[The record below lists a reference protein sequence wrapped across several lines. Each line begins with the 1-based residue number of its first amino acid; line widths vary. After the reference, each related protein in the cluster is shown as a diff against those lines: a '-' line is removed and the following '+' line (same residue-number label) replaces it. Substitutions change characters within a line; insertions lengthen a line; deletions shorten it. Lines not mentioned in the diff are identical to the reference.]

1 MSLLRINIS
10 AKMALVGAAIL
21 FPIITLLFL
30 LVSEK
35 NIAINFGTKEYYG
48 DAYLVPL
55 KKMLDSMPEHK
66 VVDNRRKS
74 LKLGGDLAPLQ
85 AAVNSAFEELEAVD
99 AKYGKDKGFLE
110 STKRIADL
118 KSAWAGI
125 QQGVGSMSHAQSMK
139 VHDDLIA
146 NLRSVITYIGDYSN
160 LILDPDLDSYYLMDV
175 TLLKVPS
182 MVDNMYKL
190 QVLAEDIIQKKAA
203 SAQEK
208 TDLTVLSGL
217 VATDLAALRSDH
229 DVSYK
234 NTTDKDLK
242 NELEPNVVASQNA
255 VNAMLNYVDRN
266 ILKTANVGGSVG
278 QFAAVSKAAVQK
290 TMAMYDTSIKGE
302 DRLLLTR
309 VGRFK
314 DNRTFTITWVSLL
327 TLLILAI
334 GGWIIYQIVQGITKL
349 KVAAE
354 EVTNG
359 NLGAEVNITSQD
371 ELGNLSQS
379 FNEMVSNIRQFTIKA
394 EEDKL
399 SLQKLVEE
407 ISEEVSNIK
416 SDGEIVTDNAKIVSE
431 MATTSA
437 EFSGEGERAV
447 SDSIEG
453 VERIKRQIEDVA
465 EKILELSSQ
474 TQAIG
479 NIISTVDD
487 IAKQSKFLAF
497 NASIEAS
504 KVGEYGKGFAIVANE
519 IKNLS
524 EESKEA
530 TKKISEILNEIQ
542 GLTNTSVMLAEDA
555 TKLADAGYQLS
566 STAGQT
572 INKLTLSIQNSSEAA
587 FQITSSAL
595 EQQTRLEM
603 LVNTLQTAVET
614 R

>member
-1 MSLLRINIS
+1 
-10 AKMALVGAAIL
+10 MALVGAAIL